1 MNVVDRQMLTGF
13 RRPTA
18 WEKEVIEQELRRRNR
33 RYLRVM
39 SFLKSVFSVAAG
51 GILLGCLSGSGDR
64 TLVMTSSDFLLFG
77 LMVWVIFRI
86 RMGRKKIRWFLDEIS
101 RGEFQ
106 VLDCRAYEESFDV
119 DSAGK
124 AVVKIHNEAGQ
135 YCRDWFPLKRELVSV
150 CRQNPETRLLL
161 MKGSLDT
168 YELFGD
174 VMRNSRKDK

>member
-1 MNVVDRQMLTGF
+1 
-13 RRPTA
+13 
-18 WEKEVIEQELRRRNR
+18 
-33 RYLRVM
+33 
-39 SFLKSVFSVAAG
+39 
-51 GILLGCLSGSGDR
+51 
-64 TLVMTSSDFLLFG
+64 
-77 LMVWVIFRI
+77 
-86 RMGRKKIRWFLDEIS
+86 MGRKKIRWFLDEIS